1 MSTYLELCQKMIRDL
16 GLSISISS
24 VTSQTGMQQKITD
37 WIADADEAIQ
47 TKWTDWDFLLAQ
59 HSVNTISGV
68 RAYSAPS
75 DLGAYDFDSF
85 YLNYTSDDYQKL
97 NYLEYIKWREVYRQG
112 TQTNSEPDQ
121 FIIAPDESIYL
132 EAIPDAVY
140 TLTCDYWKVPT
151 KMTANTSTT
160 SVPARFERAIIA
172 RAEIYYAQHEEF
184 ANVYE
189 TATKEFDDLM
199 DRLEADQLPGTHKA
213 RRRARSHDI
222 DTTIRPI

>member
-1 MSTYLELCQKMIRDL
+1 MRTYLELCQKMIRDL

-24 VTSQTGMQQKITD
+24 VTNQTGMQQKITD

-97 NYLEYIKWREVYRQG
+97 NYLEYIFQEERVEEQNNQG
-112 TQTNSEPDQ
+112 NENY
-121 FIIAPDESIYL
+121 IL
-132 EAIPDAVY
+132 
-140 TLTCDYWKVPT
+140 L
-151 KMTANTSTT
+151 
-160 SVPARFERAIIA
+160 
-172 RAEIYYAQHEEF
+172 
-184 ANVYE
+184 
-189 TATKEFDDLM
+189 
-199 DRLEADQLPGTHKA
+199 
-213 RRRARSHDI
+213 
-222 DTTIRPI
+222 